1 MVDDHSACA
10 AADAAPPESLSELLG
25 EHTALALAAGFG
37 LGLLAGAALPG
48 NAGKSTVR
56 RAVALAAGAAEL
68 ALPISGRQN
77 DEAAAAAP
85 KSPNP
90 LGSALSVAGNALRL
104 AVNARG

>member
-77 DEAAAAAP
+77 DEATAAP
-85 KSPNP
+85 KSANP
-90 LGSALSVAGNALRL
+90 LGSVLSVAGNALRL